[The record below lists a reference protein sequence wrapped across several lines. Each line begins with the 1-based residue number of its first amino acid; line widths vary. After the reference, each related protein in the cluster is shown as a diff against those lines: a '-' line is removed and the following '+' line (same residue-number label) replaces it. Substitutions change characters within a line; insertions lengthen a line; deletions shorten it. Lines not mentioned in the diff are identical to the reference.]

1 MLSFTLLIA
10 IAAVAAV
17 LVVVAV
23 AFVFWR
29 ANQVDMTG
37 TGEDKPDWVRSIPP
51 PQTLAATRARQ
62 KDFQMFNHQEG
73 ERLASPFAEQ
83 IEDVLQALLR
93 EHPELNHYHVDL
105 GTAPDGGLEIWVNE
119 QKFDDIDDIPDD
131 DLRDVFR
138 DAIEIWQNHT
148 KDNLK

>member
-1 MLSFTLLIA
+1 MLSFTLLIV

-37 TGEDKPDWVRSIPP
+37 TGEDKPDWVRSTPP
-51 PQTLAATRARQ
+51 PQTLAATHARQ
-62 KDFQMFNHQEG
+62 KDFQMFNHHEG

-83 IEDVLQALLR
+83 IEDVLEALLR

-105 GTAPDGGLEIWVNE
+105 GTAPDGGLEIWPVHIHASE
-119 QKFDDIDDIPDD
+119 QLSYKII
-131 DLRDVFR
+131 V
-138 DAIEIWQNHT
+138 E
-148 KDNLK
+148 